1 MVPGPTPEPAES
13 RGHRLGIAAGR
24 SRGTRPANTRRSANG
39 ATYGSAKDAAYASA
53 GASNNIRSPFRRGS
67 GDADRKREAG
77 DGFREWPDLKRTV
90 IQEQDDRDDDED
102 VEQRGTEVLRG
113 HLRVRDGSRAPDHF
127 PDRPNQG
134 RRGRSSE
141 EQNGTV
147 DDRERWGF
155 QRQLHRVTEES
166 ECWTFA
172 PAPVG
177 CGRI

>member
-1 MVPGPTPEPAES
+1 MEAPKMPRMHQPVHPTISEV
-13 RGHRLGIAAGR
+13 R
-24 SRGTRPANTRRSANG
+24 S
-39 ATYGSAKDAAYASA
+39 DEVD
-53 GASNNIRSPFRRGS
+53 

-166 ECWTFA
+166 EC
-172 PAPVG
+172 
-177 CGRI
+177 